1 LCVEKLL
8 LFFTTT
14 PSKLFRKITENKTV
28 SRELIMRKSWD
39 GKEKKVN
46 KTKDLVNY
54 LLENKTNVS
63 LYFERFSSRR
73 KDILH
78 FLSSLKREKLK
89 LNLI

>member
-1 LCVEKLL
+1 
-8 LFFTTT
+8 
-14 PSKLFRKITENKTV
+14 
-28 SRELIMRKSWD
+28 MRKSWD

-73 KDILH
+73 KDILD